1 MSILKT
7 ILIIAA
13 ILLVGVSVSA
23 IVLLLVGIVT
33 VPGVF
38 GTTIFWVVAE
48 SVATIVFTAV
58 AVVNMIELRRS
69 RLELVHPRLSLEPA
83 FFEYDVK
90 TGNITG
96 FSSLNLVNGG
106 TVARDIEID
115 FSCQGKTDFLYT
127 SSLGTDDRVQIWT
140 GKFAELGNNA
150 IVDVK
155 YRDMY
160 NQALHEV
167 LSINIESI
175 NSKKR
180 RIVPV
185 HSKAKVVTDRV
196 ES

>member
-1 MSILKT
+1 MSALRTVLIISVIVLLSVSILT
-7 ILIIAA
+7 
-13 ILLVGVSVSA
+13 
-23 IVLLLVGIVT
+23 IVLLLGGIVT
-33 VPGVF
+33 APSVL

-58 AVVNMIELRRS
+58 AVVNMVELRRS
-69 RLELVHPRLSLEPA
+69 RMELVHPRLSLEPA
-83 FFEYDVK
+83 FFEYDTK

-115 FSCQGKTDFLYT
+115 FSCEGKTDFLYT

-140 GKFAELGNNA
+140 GKFAELGNNTTVA
-150 IVDVK
+150 VK
-155 YRDMY
+155 YRNMY

-175 NSKKR
+175 SSKKR

-185 HSKAKVVTDRV
+185 HSK
-196 ES
+196 S

>member
-1 MSILKT
+1 MSALKNVLIISVIVLLSVSILT
-7 ILIIAA
+7 
-13 ILLVGVSVSA
+13 
-23 IVLLLVGIVT
+23 IVLLLGGIVT
-33 VPGVF
+33 APSFF

-58 AVVNMIELRRS
+58 AVVNMVELRRS
-69 RLELVHPRLSLEPA
+69 RMELVHPRLSLEPA
-83 FFEYDVK
+83 FFEYDTK

-115 FSCQGKTDFLYT
+115 FSCEGKTDFLYT

-140 GKFAELGNNA
+140 GKFAELGNNTTVA
-150 IVDVK
+150 VK
-155 YRDMY
+155 YRNMY

-175 NSKKR
+175 SSKKR

-185 HSKAKVVTDRV
+185 HSK
-196 ES
+196 S

>member
-1 MSILKT
+1 MSALKNV
-7 ILIIAA
+7 LIIAF
-13 ILLVGVSVSA
+13 IVLLGVSVLT
-23 IVLLLVGIVT
+23 IILLLEGTVT
-33 VPGVF
+33 APSVF

-48 SVATIVFTAV
+48 SVATIVFTVV
-58 AVVNMIELRRS
+58 AVVNMMELRRS
-69 RLELVHPRLSLEPA
+69 RMELVHPRLSLEPA
-83 FFEYDVK
+83 FFEYDIK

-96 FSSLNLVNGG
+96 FNSLSLVNSG
-106 TVARDIEID
+106 TVARDMEID

-127 SSLGTDDRVQIWT
+127 SSLGTDDRVQIWA
-140 GKFAELGNNA
+140 GKFAELGNNTSVA
-150 IVDVK
+150 VK

-185 HSKAKVVTDRV
+185 HGK
-196 ES
+196 E

>member
-1 MSILKT
+1 MSALRT
-7 ILIIAA
+7 ILIISV
-13 ILLVGVSVSA
+13 IVLLSVSILT
-23 IVLLLVGIVT
+23 IVLLLGGIVT
-33 VPGVF
+33 APSFF

-58 AVVNMIELRRS
+58 AVVNMVELRRS
-69 RLELVHPRLSLEPA
+69 RMELVHPRLSLEPA
-83 FFEYDVK
+83 FFEYDTK

-115 FSCQGKTDFLYT
+115 FSCEGKTDFLYT

-140 GKFAELGNNA
+140 GKFAELGNNTTVA
-150 IVDVK
+150 VK
-155 YRDMY
+155 YRNMY

-175 NSKKR
+175 SRKKR

-185 HSKAKVVTDRV
+185 HSK
-196 ES
+196 S

>member
-1 MSILKT
+1 MSALKNV
-7 ILIIAA
+7 LIIAF
-13 ILLVGVSVSA
+13 IVLLGVSVLT
-23 IVLLLVGIVT
+23 IILLLEGTVT
-33 VPGVF
+33 APSIF

-58 AVVNMIELRRS
+58 AVVNMVELRRS
-69 RLELVHPRLSLEPA
+69 RMELVHPRLSLEPA
-83 FFEYDVK
+83 FFEYDTK
-90 TGNITG
+90 TGDITG

-115 FSCQGKTDFLYT
+115 FSCEGKTDFLYA

-140 GKFAELGNNA
+140 GKFAELGNNTT
-150 IVDVK
+150 VVVK

-180 RIVPV
+180 RIAPV
-185 HSKAKVVTDRV
+185 HGKS
-196 ES
+196 